1 MWYPQNHFSGCR
13 LKCWLMVQNQEK
25 DFMQKIFNIEHVF
38 SPQFSY
44 GKNMY
49 TVQLALLL
57 SWCCK
62 DDDPNDY
69 CIVTSLLQGRWISGD
84 DARNHKREGGGI
96 VNCPRC
102 TIQVQM
108 PKNVFGVSKL
118 NEDLD
123 KWDEENLYC
132 RLPNVQT
139 IIQTT
144 IQINLKTTVQIA
156 VQTTIQTPLQTTFC
170 HGNKIHLVHPFHLPW
185 FSTYVELIH

>member
-1 MWYPQNHFSGCR
+1 MVCYLLKIRGIFWSYLFWGTAKWHLNWFFCMTAPPGEFFHYSQIEAKCHLYWFEVVVFWRIVNITVAVWTGCR

-25 DFMQKIFNIEHVF
+25 DFMQKIFNIELLF
-38 SPQFSY
+38 APQFSY
-44 GKNMY
+44 DKNMY

-102 TIQVQM
+102 TI
-108 PKNVFGVSKL
+108 
-118 NEDLD
+118 
-123 KWDEENLYC
+123 
-132 RLPNVQT
+132 
-139 IIQTT
+139 
-144 IQINLKTTVQIA
+144 
-156 VQTTIQTPLQTTFC
+156 
-170 HGNKIHLVHPFHLPW
+170 
-185 FSTYVELIH
+185 

>member
-1 MWYPQNHFSGCR
+1 MVFWRIVNITVAVWTGCR

-38 SPQFSY
+38 APQFSY

-96 VNCPRC
+96 VNCSQC
-102 TIQVQM
+102 TIQLKAQM
-108 PKNVFGVSKL
+108 PKHVFELTLNWTSKASVRICL
-118 NEDLD
+118 GRQSCHRHGP
-123 KWDEENLYC
+123 KTV
-132 RLPNVQT
+132 PA
-139 IIQTT
+139 QTT
-144 IQINLKTTVQIA
+144 VIISFSLFPFDFKPKVLVVMLFLWWKINSEHFDV
-156 VQTTIQTPLQTTFC
+156 
-170 HGNKIHLVHPFHLPW
+170 
-185 FSTYVELIH
+185 